1 MSELEKCVSVVNI
14 KAGSISDRSRDP
26 STSKLILSGYV
37 RRVTIK
43 DNLAVNTIF
52 PPSYVNKRELLFHQG
67 PHQFT
72 ATDPEVSYS
81 LDSNVRSEITEA
93 YFLFLTW
100 TDRSQL
106 SGLLLSSTSESNI
119 FNRIGTLRISGYGAI
134 AAKYQVKQDVINRV
148 EAWASFNAML
158 RACRGKSSGDDAI
171 PGLAQLHL
179 GTSATERLYDHDWT
193 IDDSHME
200 ELKLQDIVLQ

>member
-1 MSELEKCVSVVNI
+1 M
-14 KAGSISDRSRDP
+14 
-26 STSKLILSGYV
+26 
-37 RRVTIK
+37 
-43 DNLAVNTIF
+43 NTIF
-52 PPSYVNKRELLFHQG
+52 PPSYINKKELLIHQG

-72 ATDPEVSYS
+72 VRHASFSYS
-81 LDSNVRSEITEA
+81 LDSNIRSEITEA
-93 YFLFLTW
+93 YLLFLTW
-100 TDRSQL
+100 TERRKVL

-148 EAWASFNAML
+148 EAWDSFNAML
-158 RACRGKSSGDDAI
+158 RACQGESAEDDAI

-179 GTSATERLYDHDWT
+179 GTSATKRLYDHDWT

-200 ELKLQDIVLQ
+200 ELKPQDIVLQ